1 MYIHMENKLPE
12 SVPSFY
18 ILWVWEMNLSSSEGP
33 LSHLL
38 ISILLTENMVE
49 GTGVSAEARTR
60 MG

>member
-1 MYIHMENKLPE
+1 MHIHMENKLPE

-18 ILWVWEMNLSSSEGP
+18 TLWVWEMKLSSSEGP

-38 ISILLTENMVE
+38 ISILLTESMVE
-49 GTGVSAEARTR
+49 GTGVSVEARTR